1 MQMAGEATILNK
13 ATTVVV
19 LAAVLAV
26 AVGLAIAPYVSFL
39 GLVEETETTQQ
50 LVDALGRQVENQK
63 KLSAAATG
71 RDVIRPE
78 DIFVTGETVG
88 IAGAGLQSRLVELVS
103 RNGGHV
109 KALLVVP
116 PPAGS
121 KADVISVNVVANMPM
136 TGLQAILYE
145 IETSTPLLFVDN
157 LAISVGEGR
166 EAKALTG
173 PLHVDVTMLVTGYRS
188 AGPQS

>member
-1 MQMAGEATILNK
+1 MAGESTILNK

-26 AVGLAIAPYVSFL
+26 ATGLAIAPYVSFL

-50 LVDALGRQVENQK
+50 LVEALGRQVDNQK

-78 DIFVTGETVG
+78 NIFVTGETVG

-157 LAISVGEGR
+157 LVISVGEGR

-173 PLHVDVTMLVTGYRS
+173 PLRVDVTMLVTGYRS